1 MTNLIRRTRRPWPE
15 TTNVFGDFDNMMA
28 GFFRPVGDMAP
39 ATNGGWTPAA
49 DIRETK
55 EAYLV
60 EAELPGL
67 TKEDVNVTFENGV
80 LTLSGER
87 KLESETEEDNYRRI
101 ERRYGSF
108 TRSFSLPREVDAE
121 GVNATFKEGLLTV
134 TVPKVEQAKPR
145 SIAIG

>member
-15 TTNVFGDFDNMMA
+15 TTNPFGDFDNLMA
-28 GFFRPVGDMAP
+28 GFFRPVADMPQLA
-39 ATNGGWTPAA
+39 NGGFTPAV
-49 DIRETK
+49 DIRETN

-67 TKEDVNVTFENGV
+67 TKKDIDVTFENGV

-87 KLESETEEDNYRRI
+87 KLESETEQEGYRRI
-101 ERRYGSF
+101 ERRYGTFS
-108 TRSFSLPREVDAE
+108 RSFSLPREVDAE
-121 GVNATFKEGLLTV
+121 GVKATFAEGLLTI

-145 SIAIG
+145 AIAIS